1 MYDLLLGFFNMFDK
15 GTDVISLLLSSFVVV
30 TIFFMIISI
39 IIKSEKTQK
48 YIRILHIFI
57 GVVIVF
63 VISYGDR
70 ISSDFSEVIQKVSKQ
85 NDRFEISNVK
95 VYCPDCII
103 ESNELIDV
111 KPWGYGEKVKGI
123 WVNILPKTEEK

>member
-15 GTDVISLLLSSFVVV
+15 GTDVINLLLSSFVVV
-30 TIFFMIISI
+30 TVVFMVIFI
-39 IIKSEKTQK
+39 IIKSERTHKF
-48 YIRILHIFI
+48 IRVLYIFI
-57 GVVIVF
+57 AVVIVF

-103 ESNELIDV
+103 ESNELTEV
-111 KPWGYGEKVKGI
+111 KPWVMVRE
-123 WVNILPKTEEK
+123 LQRLR